1 MKHKFLPRQNIF
13 VFKFLERKISAF
25 DELKTKSILQDTPE
39 CVKQW
44 GARDLSGII
53 HVNMKTKL

>member
-1 MKHKFLPRQNIF
+1 MSLTLFFEKMD
-13 VFKFLERKISAF
+13 EWKISAF

-44 GARDLSGII
+44 GARDLSGSI